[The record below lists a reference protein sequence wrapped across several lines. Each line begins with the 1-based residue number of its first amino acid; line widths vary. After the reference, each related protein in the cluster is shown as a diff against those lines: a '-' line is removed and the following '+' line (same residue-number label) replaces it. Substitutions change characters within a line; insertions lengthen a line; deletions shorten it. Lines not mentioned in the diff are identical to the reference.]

1 MKQHLLSIIGAATLG
16 LAASHADASTVYL
29 SGFTYGWSTIDTV
42 ESTSTTN
49 PIASFSAYAGQYSGT
64 LDGNPFVT
72 FCAELTQELYFGTT
86 YDDYSIID
94 GVDAW
99 GVAKSG
105 QFDRLISA
113 LFGLS
118 VVTNANGSGLAQT
131 AIWETLYETSG
142 SNGFA
147 TGTFQATSTDPMVG
161 AASAADWSALAYT
174 PIRYHV
180 DLLYSPT
187 AQDLLLIT
195 AIPVPEPS
203 ETALLLAGALGLGLV
218 VRRRAE
224 QATGAVR
231 FASA

>member
-1 MKQHLLSIIGAATLG
+1 MKQRLLSIAAAATLG
-16 LAASHADASTVYL
+16 LAASHAAASTVYL

-42 ESTSTTN
+42 ESTSATN
-49 PIASFSAYAGQYSGT
+49 PIAPFSAYAGQYSGT
-64 LDGNPFVT
+64 LDGDPFVT
-72 FCAELTQELYFGTT
+72 YCAELTQELWFGTT
-86 YDDYSIID
+86 YTDYSIID

-99 GVAKSG
+99 GAAKSG

-113 LFGLS
+113 LFGQN

-131 AIWETLYETSG
+131 AIWETLYETTG

-161 AASAADWSALAYT
+161 AASAADWSAVADT
-174 PIRYHV
+174 PVRYHV

-218 VRRRAE
+218 LRRRAGP
-224 QATGAVR
+224 ARGPVR
-231 FASA
+231 FALA